1 LRLETIV
8 LRCKGGDEMTT
19 DTVRI
24 EDRFARLRGRET
36 RTRSVA
42 TRFTP
47 AEEKALLKA
56 AEVSGKNLREWAREV
71 LLGSTNLANQHE
83 MPMHIFT
90 ELVAIQM
97 LLMNT
102 LEPLLRGDRMQTE
115 QIKLLYRQVQTA
127 KAVKGR
133 NFLRCAPKGEPK
145 KSRNQRDDI
154 PRITAA

>member
-1 LRLETIV
+1 
-8 LRCKGGDEMTT
+8 MTT
-19 DTVRI
+19 DTVRM

-47 AEEKALLKA
+47 TEEKALQQA
-56 AEVSGKNLREWAREV
+56 AEASGKNLREWAREV
-71 LLGSTNLANQHE
+71 LLGNTNRANQPE
-83 MPMHIFT
+83 MSMHIFT

-115 QIKLLYRQVQTA
+115 QIKLLYRQVQSSKAAQARELLETRA
-127 KAVKGR
+127 KKRA
-133 NFLRCAPKGEPK
+133 E
-145 KSRNQRDDI
+145 
-154 PRITAA
+154 AAAESKR

>member
-1 LRLETIV
+1 
-8 LRCKGGDEMTT
+8 MTT
-19 DTVRI
+19 DTVQI

-56 AEVSGKNLREWAREV
+56 AEASGKNLREWAREV
-71 LLGSTNLANQHE
+71 LLGSTNLANQPE

-97 LLMNT
+97 LLMNA
-102 LEPLLRGDRMQTE
+102 LEPLLRGDRIQTE
-115 QIKLLYRQVQTA
+115 QIKLLFRQVQTTKAAQAQELLEMRA
-127 KAVKGR
+127 KRRPAGVVQ
-133 NFLRCAPKGEPK
+133 PK
-145 KSRNQRDDI
+145 R
-154 PRITAA
+154 

>member
-1 LRLETIV
+1 MTI
-8 LRCKGGDEMTT
+8 

-56 AEVSGKNLREWAREV
+56 AEASGKNLREWAREV
-71 LLGSTNLANQHE
+71 LLGSTNLANQPE

-102 LEPLLRGDRMQTE
+102 LEPLLRGERMQTE
-115 QIKLLYRQVQTA
+115 QIKLLYRQVQTTKAARAQELLEMRA
-127 KAVKGR
+127 KKRA
-133 NFLRCAPKGEPK
+133 EE
-145 KSRNQRDDI
+145 
-154 PRITAA
+154 AAQSKR

>member
-1 LRLETIV
+1 
-8 LRCKGGDEMTT
+8 MTT

-47 AEEKALLKA
+47 AEEKALL
-56 AEVSGKNLREWAREV
+56 KNLREWAREV

-127 KAVKGR
+127 KAVKAQELLEMR
-133 NFLRCAPKGEPK
+133 AKRRAEEVAQSK
-145 KSRNQRDDI
+145 R
-154 PRITAA
+154 